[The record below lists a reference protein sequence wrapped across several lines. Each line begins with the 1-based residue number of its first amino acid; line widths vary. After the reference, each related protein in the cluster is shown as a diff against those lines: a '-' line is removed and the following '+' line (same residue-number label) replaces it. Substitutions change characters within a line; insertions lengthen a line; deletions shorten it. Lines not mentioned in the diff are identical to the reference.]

1 MITPLKCIIQL
12 NKTNQNEIQDERV
25 LYRCQLIENTAH
37 LLMSYSKQNLDAN
50 LIKKK
55 LFVPN
60 PVERDL
66 CDLVQQ
72 TAELLELQAE

>member
-1 MITPLKCIIQL
+1 
-12 NKTNQNEIQDERV
+12 
-25 LYRCQLIENTAH
+25 
-37 LLMSYSKQNLDAN
+37 MSYSKQNLDAN